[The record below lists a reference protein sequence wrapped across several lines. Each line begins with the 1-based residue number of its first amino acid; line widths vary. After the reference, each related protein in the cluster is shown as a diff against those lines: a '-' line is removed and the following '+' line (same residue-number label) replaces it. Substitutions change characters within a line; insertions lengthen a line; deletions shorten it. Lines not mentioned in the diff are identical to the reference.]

1 MPVAELY
8 HPQLRQHRQ
17 QSKQAGG
24 TGGAQKRTVHSH
36 GTVLCWDRRR
46 FRVLPAALAAALALC
61 QGVLHAGRHSAR
73 ERAAVFWWANR
84 YCPSPALSS
93 SPVPLD
99 LSQIRAV
106 SLDLDDTL
114 WPVWPTIARAE
125 TALQDW
131 LHQHAPA
138 TQMLC
143 AQPDARLALRAQA
156 ARSLPG
162 SAHDMSALRQEAIRL
177 ALLQAGD
184 DPQLA
189 SAAFEVFLAERQ
201 RVELFEDALPALE
214 FLSRR
219 YPLVALSNGNAD
231 VSRIGLQHFFAAS
244 VGAHEVGCAKPDA
257 RMFQRAAD
265 RVDVAASQ
273 VLHIGDDAL
282 HDGVGALAAG
292 MQMAWLN
299 RAAKP
304 WEHAP
309 WEPHLTVAG
318 LDALCIHLA
327 DA

>member
-1 MPVAELY
+1 MREPL
-8 HPQLRQHRQ
+8 LN
-17 QSKQAGG
+17 
-24 TGGAQKRTVHSH
+24 
-36 GTVLCWDRRR
+36 
-46 FRVLPAALAAALALC
+46 RVP
-61 QGVLHAGRHSAR
+61 
-73 ERAAVFWWANR
+73 F
-84 YCPSPALSS
+84 CP

-99 LSQIRAV
+99 LSRIRVV

-131 LHQHAPA
+131 LRLHAPA
-138 TQMLC
+138 THALC
-143 AQPDARLALRAQA
+143 AQPEARLALRAQA

-162 SAHDMSALRQEAIRL
+162 SVHDMSALRQEAIRL

-184 DPQLA
+184 DAHLA

-201 RVELFEDALPALE
+201 RVDLFEDALPALE

-244 VGAHEVGCAKPDA
+244 VSARDVGCAKPDA
-257 RMFQRAAD
+257 RIFQRAAD
-265 RVDVAASQ
+265 RVGVPTSQ
-273 VLHIGDDAL
+273 VLHIGDDAH

-299 RAAKP
+299 RSAKP
-304 WEHAP
+304 WDHAP